1 MLGGAL
7 LVLSA
12 TLYERLTRRP
22 FLASLTGHTLGYF
35 LGVRFIT
42 KNDYTLLETSRL
54 PAIGFRA
61 VAQTWGEVVLV
72 VKGSRTTRIEAHESA
87 HVAQYRRYTSLGF
100 WLLYVFQWLRGLVM
114 HRDLFKAYRA
124 IGLEEEA
131 RAYEARAAQTQGDRL
146 SHER

>member
-1 MLGGAL
+1 M
-7 LVLSA
+7 
-12 TLYERLTRRP
+12 LYERLTRRP
-22 FLASLTGHTLGYF
+22 FLASLTGRTLGFF
-35 LGVRFIT
+35 LGARLIAEE
-42 KNDYTLLETSRL
+42 KDYTLLEVSRL

-72 VKGSRTTRIEAHESA
+72 VRGYRTARLEAHEEA

-100 WLLYVFQWLRGLVM
+100 WLLYVWQWLRGLVT
-114 HRDLFKAYRA
+114 HRDFFKAYRA

-146 SHER
+146 SRDHSNPTRGTRS